1 MIPSSLAAWLIPI
14 AILFHTDA
22 FGQEKHVVL
31 SSPAGSLPTHINR
44 EGVTVLPNGRLITP
58 VGTSIELAPHPFGLV
73 LSHDGTLAVT
83 ANSGIA
89 PLSISIVNDPLTA
102 SPTVAQVPP
111 GASTDR
117 GVLASLFMGL
127 ALSPDNRIVYVAGGQ
142 QNCIFLFNTLTHA
155 RVDSIDCS
163 GPADGRSVTHGYIGD
178 LVLDAQGQYLF
189 AVDQTNFRVVVVDV
203 IRKMLVASVP
213 VGRYPF
219 GIALSPDGKTLYVAN
234 VGMFAYSKIDSI
246 EEKQDFRKAL
256 RYPAFAYG
264 SKEMKEGVRRDSLD
278 IPGLG
283 EPNVPE
289 SFSVWSIAVS
299 DVRHPVV
306 IRKTKTGALV
316 GQRVDGIPAVGGSSP
331 NSLVAA
337 GGYVFVSNG
346 NNDNISVLDPARGGV
361 VRTIP
366 LVLHEAVRHLR
377 GAIPFGM
384 AASPDGRRLYVAE
397 AGINALAVIDI
408 PALKVIGHIPTGWFP
423 SKVCVSGDGKRLV
436 VANAKGFGSGPNGGA
451 SFREGPEGTY
461 IGCLMKGTLTVLDVP
476 EDRALAAMTETVISN
491 NFRISEARDVRA
503 DRGKNPVPAY
513 GGEQRSPIRHIVFI
527 TKENRTYDEVFG
539 QIAKGD
545 GDSSLARYGRGRT
558 VTNEGKTVTV
568 KNATVMPNHLKLAS
582 RFAIGDN
589 FYVDSDVSADGHR
602 WLVNTYPN
610 EWVEANTPATYGGNR
625 NYTPSSKAPGS
636 LGMTQM
642 AGAIYPEDYN
652 EAGSLW
658 EHLDR
663 HGIEFFNFGCG
674 TMFEPAFYDDS
685 FKQFGIRYFA
695 NYPVPAPMYR
705 RTSHSYVTFNLGIPD
720 QYRVTQFE
728 KEFTERW
735 TGPGKRMPPVITLIL
750 PNDHGAGERP
760 QAGYPFR
767 ESYMADNDLALG
779 RIIEFLSHTRFWKE
793 MAIIVTEDDAQ
804 NGVDHVDAHRS
815 VLMVISPY
823 ARKDCVS
830 RVHYSFGSI
839 FKTIYNILGI
849 PPLNQYDAGA
859 NDLSDMFTAAADV
872 TPYAALPSDLR
883 IFDPQKAL
891 TPLDEKFDWEGVKNS
906 PLLDDPDD
914 MPLHQKEDDR

>member
-1 MIPSSLAAWLIPI
+1 MIPSFLAAWLVPI
-14 AILFHTDA
+14 AFLSHPDA
-22 FGQEKHVVL
+22 SGQENLVVL
-31 SSPAGSLPTHINR
+31 SSPAGSQPTHINR

-73 LSHDGTLAVT
+73 LSHDGALAVT

-89 PLSISIVNDPLTA
+89 PLSISIVNGPLTT
-102 SPTVAQVPP
+102 SPAVSQIPP

-142 QNCIFLFNTLTHA
+142 QNCVFLFSTQTHA

-163 GPADGRSVTHGYIGD
+163 APIDGRSVTHGYIGD
-178 LVLDAQGQYLF
+178 LVLDAQGEYLF
-189 AVDQTNFRVVVVDV
+189 AVDQTNFRVVVADV
-203 IRKMLVASVP
+203 ERRALVASVP

-219 GIALSPDGKTLYVAN
+219 GIALAPDGKTLYVAN
-234 VGMFAYSKIDSI
+234 VGMFVYSKIDSI

-264 SKEMKEGVRRDSLD
+264 SKEMKEGVRRDSVD

-289 SFSVWSIAVS
+289 SFSVWSISVS

-306 IRKTKTGALV
+306 VQKTKTGTLV

-331 NSLVAA
+331 NSLVAT
-337 GGYVFVSNG
+337 GGYVFASNG
-346 NNDNISVLDPARGGV
+346 NNDNISVLDAARGGV

-377 GAIPFGM
+377 GVIPFGM

-408 PALKVIGHIPTGWFP
+408 PTLKVLGHIPTGWFP
-423 SKVCVSGDGKRLV
+423 SRVCVSGDGKKLV
-436 VANAKGFGSGPNGGA
+436 VANAKGFGSGPNGGK

-461 IGCLMKGTLTVLDVP
+461 IGCLMKGTITVLDIP
-476 EDRALAAMTETVISN
+476 PDRALAAMTETVISN
-491 NFRISEARDVRA
+491 NFRIVDARDARA

-513 GGEQRSPIRHIVFI
+513 RGEQKSPIKHIVFI

-539 QIAKGD
+539 QVANGD

-568 KNATVMPNHLKLAS
+568 NNAAVMPNHLKLAS

-695 NYPVPAPMYR
+695 NYPVPAPMYK
-705 RTSHSYVTFNLGIPD
+705 RTSHTYVTFNLGIPD
-720 QYRVTQFE
+720 QYRATQFE
-728 KEFTERW
+728 KEFTEKW
-735 TGPGKRMPPVITLIL
+735 IGPGKHMPPVITLIL

-760 QAGYPFR
+760 QAGYPYR

-779 RIIEFLSHTRFWKE
+779 RIVEFLSRTKAWKE

-823 ARKDCVS
+823 ARKNYVS

-849 PPLNQYDAGA
+849 PGLNQYDAGA
-859 NDLSDMFTAAADV
+859 NDLSDMFTVSPDF

-883 IFDPQKAL
+883 VFDPRKAL

-914 MPLHQKEDDR
+914 MPLHQKEESH